1 MMGREQKTMW
11 VHEIWRYPVK
21 SMAGETLGSA
31 DLTEQGIKGDRIV
44 QVRNPAGQIVT
55 ARTRPALLGHH
66 GTLGPDGEPKVDGRP
81 WRSADV
87 ALAVEVAA
95 GKGARL
101 VSSDFEERFDILPLL
116 VATDGMLAAVGQD
129 RRRFRPNLV
138 VGGVARLSEREWE
151 GGALRIGEVV
161 IGIEDL
167 RTRCIMT
174 TYDPDTQEQDLNVL
188 RRVQK
193 EFAGRLGLN
202 CYVVTPGH
210 ITVGDSVEFVPP
222 R

>member
-1 MMGREQKTMW
+1 MW

-21 SMAGETLGSA
+21 SMAGESLDRA
-31 DLTEQGIKGDRIV
+31 DLTAQGVAGDRIL
-44 QVRNPAGQIVT
+44 QVRSSDGQIVT
-55 ARTRPALLGHH
+55 ARTRPALLGCRA
-66 GTLGPDGEPKVDGRP
+66 TSGPDGEPRVDGQP
-81 WRSADV
+81 WRSGDI
-87 ALAVEVAA
+87 ALAVEAAA

-101 VSSDFEERFDILPLL
+101 VESEPENRFDILPLL
-116 VATDGMLAAVGQD
+116 VATDGMLAKLGYD

-138 VGGVARLSEREWE
+138 VAGVAGLTERQWE
-151 GGALRIGEVV
+151 GGALRIGETV

-174 TYDPDTQEQDLNVL
+174 TYDPDTLKQDLNVL

-202 CYVVTPGH
+202 CYVAAPGH
-210 ITVGDSVEFVPP
+210 IRVGDSVEFVPP